1 MIAINLSQLAEASGG
16 ELRGQDG
23 AIQHVITD
31 SRQSLPEG
39 GLFVALSGEHF
50 DGHDFA
56 EAAIEQGATTLLVER
71 WLELAPDLTR
81 QIAQI
86 RVADTRLA
94 LGVLGGL
101 VREQSSAK
109 VLAITGSCGKTTVK
123 EMAASILRQR
133 GQVLATKGNLNNEI
147 GVPLTLCELT
157 LDTDYAVVEL
167 GANHVGEIAWTSSL
181 TQPHVAIINNVEAS
195 HLEGFGSLEGV
206 AQAKGEIYSGLV
218 EDGIAIANGDSPFCK
233 QWKEQQELVYFG
245 EHKDFQAR
253 DIQLDKA
260 GCAQF
265 RLLTPQG
272 EVAIKLPVPGKHNV
286 ANALAAAAGTAYLGA
301 SLEDISHGLSQFSSS
316 AGRLEVLTRPGL
328 TVLDD
333 TYNASVASVL
343 AGLDTLA
350 SLPGYRVFVF
360 GDMAELGSYSK
371 QMHIQV
377 GEHAKKLG
385 IDRVLTVGKDSQY
398 TAQAAQGQ
406 HFADKQQLTPVLFEV
421 LAKHNKV
428 VVLIKGARSAR
439 MEDVV
444 RTILEEGQC

>member
-1 MIAINLSQLAEASGG
+1 MITLLLSKLAEASGG
-16 ELRGQDG
+16 ELRGADG
-23 AIQHVITD
+23 QIKHVTTD
-31 SRQSLPEG
+31 SRQLLVEG
-39 GLFVALSGEHF
+39 GLFVALSGENF

-56 EAAIEQGATTLLVER
+56 DAAINQGASALLVDR
-71 WLELAPDLTR
+71 WLDSALAA
-81 QIAQI
+81 QVAQI
-86 RVADTRLA
+86 KVADTRLA

-101 VREQSSAK
+101 VRELSSAK
-109 VLAITGSCGKTTVK
+109 VLAITGSCGKTSVK
-123 EMAASILRQR
+123 EMAASILRQK
-133 GQVLATKGNLNNEI
+133 GTVLATKGNLNNEI

-157 LDTDYAVVEL
+157 IDTDYAVVEL
-167 GANHVGEIAWTSSL
+167 GANHVGEIAWTCSL

-218 EDGIAIANGDSPFCK
+218 EGGVAIANGDSPFCK
-233 QWKEQQELVYFG
+233 LWKEQYDLVYFG
-245 EHKDFQAR
+245 SHKDYQAR

-272 EVAIKLPVPGKHNV
+272 EVAVKLTLPGKHNV
-286 ANALAAAAGTAYLGA
+286 ANALAAAAGTEALGA
-301 SLEDISHGLSQFSSS
+301 SLAEIAEGLSQVTSSN
-316 AGRLEVLTRPGL
+316 GRLQVWTRPGL

-350 SLPGYRVFVF
+350 SLPGFRIFVF

-371 QMHIQV
+371 EMHIQV

-385 IDRVLTVGKDSQY
+385 IDCVLTVGKDSQF
-398 TAQAAQGQ
+398 TAQAALGK
-406 HFADKQQLTPVLFEV
+406 HFADKQQLTPVLFEM
-421 LAKHNKV
+421 LAQQHKV

-439 MEDVV
+439 MEDIV
-444 RTILEEGQC
+444 RAIQEEGQC

>member
-1 MIAINLSQLAEASGG
+1 MIALTLSQIADASGG
-16 ELRGQDG
+16 ELRGADRL
-23 AIQHVITD
+23 VTRVTTD
-31 SRQSLPEG
+31 SRQRLSAG
-39 GLFVALSGEHF
+39 TLFVALTGERF
-50 DGHDFA
+50 DGHDFVA
-56 EAAIEQGATTLLVER
+56 DALAQGADALLVER
-71 WLELAPDLTR
+71 WLSVPDTV
-81 QIAQI
+81 AQI
-86 RVADTRLA
+86 KVADARLA

-123 EMAASILRQR
+123 EMAASILRQK
-133 GQVLATKGNLNNEI
+133 GQVLATEGNLNNEI
-147 GVPLTLCELT
+147 GVPLTLCQLT
-157 LDTDYAVVEL
+157 ADTDFAVVEL

-218 EDGIAIANGDSPFCK
+218 EGGVAIANGASPFCK
-233 QWKEQQELVYFG
+233 LWKEHYPLVYFG
-245 EHKDFQAR
+245 EHKAYQAR
-253 DIQLDKA
+253 DIQLDRA

-272 EVAIKLPVPGKHNV
+272 EVAIKLPLPGKHNV
-286 ANALAAAAGTAYLGA
+286 ANALAAAAGTEQLGA
-301 SLEDISHGLSQFSSS
+301 SLSDISQGLSQFASS
-316 AGRLEVLTRPGL
+316 AGRLQVWTRPGL

-350 SLPGYRVFVF
+350 SLPGFHIFVF

-371 QMHIQV
+371 AMHSQV

-385 IDRVLTVGKDSQY
+385 IDCVLTVGKDSQF
-398 TAQAAQGQ
+398 TAQAAQGR
-406 HFADKQQLTPVLFEV
+406 HFVDKQQLQTVLFET
-421 LAKHNKV
+421 LAQQHKV

-444 RTILEEGQC
+444 RAIQEKSPC